1 MSPPGGRQQWDR
13 ERAGGR
19 RRHGL
24 STLLHRLALLLALAV
39 GGGALV
45 YNAVSIV
52 SGEGG
57 LVGVSSAVG
66 PGPDEGPPRFRG

>member
-1 MSPPGGRQQWDR
+1 MSSPERPHRPRQSANR
-13 ERAGGR
+13 R

-24 STLLHRLALLLALAV
+24 STLLHRLALLLTMAV

-57 LVGVSSAVG
+57 LVGL
-66 PGPDEGPPRFRG
+66 